1 MIFPYLKY
9 FKLLLQ
15 PIDESFQ
22 LFIFFLK
29 MIDFC
34 IFCIDKSFHVI
45 IRIQRYFRARI
56 VNVTAMN
63 LLHSGDVSTASKATI
78 EVLTLG
84 SWMVVLVELRR
95 PFPTS
100 NIGCMATIM
109 VVLVEIT
116 HAAESILEMGTVD
129 QRP

>member
-1 MIFPYLKY
+1 MIIY
-9 FKLLLQ
+9 FAFLTS
-15 PIDESFQ
+15 PIGC
-22 LFIFFLK
+22 LATTK
-29 MIDFC
+29 
-34 IFCIDKSFHVI
+34 VI
-45 IRIQRYFRARI
+45 LVEITARI

-100 NIGCMATIM
+100 NIGCLATIM